1 MSDHS
6 HCIHDIHR
14 NGLLHS
20 LNDGISRTTNVSI
33 VAKPVSVPEY
43 GKNCASALSGS
54 GTRVIV
60 TVLVTG
66 FHSSAIRD
74 VDHDEL

>member
-6 HCIHDIHR
+6 RCIHDIHR
-14 NGLLHS
+14 YGFRYS
-20 LNDGISRTTNVSI
+20 LNDAISRTTKVSI
-33 VAKPVSVPEY
+33 VAKPVSMPEY

-54 GTRVIV
+54 GSRVLV

-66 FHSSAIRD
+66 FHSSAIKD

>member
-6 HCIHDIHR
+6 HCVHDIHR
-14 NGLLHS
+14 YGLRHS
-20 LNDGISRTTNVSI
+20 LNNGISRTTNVSN

-54 GTRVIV
+54 GARVLV

-66 FHSSAIRD
+66 FHSSAIKD